1 MNQSKFSLADLL
13 TALGAIGFGF
23 LCFLSLN
30 FLTLGDMQLS
40 VIVATI
46 IGFVLGGLAFGVKL
60 LKQTSRNFKTNIVW
74 EWVLLFL
81 FLIIAYFAV
90 FPFSHYFAVSTQKEE
105 IQQKITSN
113 ITQAEGIFT
122 DYESYANNRIN
133 NYENRLKSIVTGK
146 EVAPSQYRNYGFIDG
161 TDDQTQI
168 ENKVFTLKAQ
178 LYPSNYK
185 QMKLVDSTWLA
196 DSKAKI
202 ENWSPTGIVK
212 VINTVKTEITS
223 WKNQLKGYSTFRAQ
237 GETDEKDFG
246 YPLTFKTATNYFT
259 ERTNPTV
266 LSIAYSL
273 GLYVLMLLSYFIT
286 KRHTRYPG
294 LKLIFGTG
302 SVKENEL

>member
-1 MNQSKFSLADLL
+1 MDQSKFSLADLL

-30 FLTLGDMQLS
+30 FLTMGDTLLS
-40 VIVATI
+40 VIVAAI
-46 IGFVLGGLAFGVKL
+46 IGFVLGGLAFGIKL
-60 LKQTSRNFKTNIVW
+60 LKQTSRNFKTNIIW
-74 EWVLLFL
+74 EWVLLIL
-81 FLIIAYFAV
+81 FVIIAYFAV
-90 FPFSHYFAVSTQKEE
+90 FPFSHYFAVSAQKEE
-105 IQQKITSN
+105 IQQKISSN

-122 DYESYANNRIN
+122 DYESYANTRIY
-133 NYENRLKSIVTGK
+133 NYEYNLKSIVIGK
-146 EVAPSQYRNYGFIDG
+146 ERSPSEYRNFGFVDG

-168 ENKVFTLKAQ
+168 ENKVFTLRVQ
-178 LYPSNYK
+178 LYPSNYN
-185 QMKLVDSTWLA
+185 QMKSVDSTWLA

-202 ENWSPTGIVK
+202 ENWSPTGIVI

-223 WKNQLKGYSTFRAQ
+223 WKNQLKEYSSFRAQ
-237 GETDEKDFG
+237 GETDKDFD

-259 ERTNPTV
+259 ENTTPTV

-273 GLYVLMLLSYFIT
+273 GLYILMLLSYFIT

>member
-30 FLTLGDMQLS
+30 FLTLGDTQLS

-46 IGFVLGGLAFGVKL
+46 IGFVLGGLAFGIKL
-60 LKQTSRNFKTNIVW
+60 LKQTSRNFKTNIIW
-74 EWVLLFL
+74 EWVLLLL

-90 FPFSHYFAVSTQKEE
+90 FPFSHYFAVSAQQEE
-105 IQQKITSN
+105 IKLNISSN

-122 DYESYANNRIN
+122 DYQSYANNRIN
-133 NYENRLKSIVTGK
+133 NYENSLKSIVTGK
-146 EVAPSQYRNYGFIDG
+146 EVNPSEYRNYGFVDG

-168 ENKVFTLKAQ
+168 ENKVFTLRAQ

-185 QMKLVDSTWLA
+185 EMKLVDSTWLA
-196 DSKAKI
+196 DAKEKI
-202 ENWSPTGIVK
+202 KNWSPTGIVK

-223 WKNQLKGYSTFRAQ
+223 WKNQLKEYSTFRAQ
-237 GETDEKDFG
+237 GETVNDFD
-246 YPLTFKTATNYFT
+246 YPLTFKDATNDFT
-259 ERTNPTV
+259 ERINPTV